1 MGRSMTGKKI
11 ICISVDLDALACYY
25 GLYGLPAPSSLQTA
39 HYTKG
44 LKRFLEL
51 FEEMGLRATLFAV
64 GSDLEDQA
72 CRGLLGEAAAAGH
85 EAASHTWSH
94 PYDLTRLAPGRIR
107 DEVRR
112 AQAAI
117 EEAAGSRPRGFRA
130 PGYHMSDT
138 VVAVLE
144 EEGYLYDASLLPSP
158 PYYLAKSAVILLSL
172 LRGRASRSII
182 GGPGM
187 VLSPAGPFRTGH
199 RYWRRGGRLL
209 EIPCSVATPLRIPY
223 IGTTI
228 TLSSAGTLGLL
239 ERSIR
244 RRDLVSLELH
254 AIDMMDARGDGF
266 EDLLPHQVDARVP
279 LDEKR
284 EKIRGALARLTGPM
298 GFEPMTL
305 AQAASSLPPG
315 V

>member
-1 MGRSMTGKKI
+1 MPGRKI

-25 GLYGLPAPSSLQTA
+25 GLYGLPAPASLQTA

-51 FEEMGLRATLFAV
+51 FKEMDLRATLFAV
-64 GSDLEDQA
+64 GRDLEDA
-72 CRGLLGEAAAAGH
+72 GCRAVLREAAAAGH

-94 PYDLTRLAPGRIR
+94 LYDLTRLAPDRIR

-117 EEAAGSRPRGFRA
+117 EEAAGARPRGFRA
-130 PGYHMSDT
+130 PGYHMSDA

-172 LRGRASRSII
+172 LRGRRSRSII

-187 VLSPAGPFRTGH
+187 VFSPSGPYRTGPS
-199 RYWRRGGRLL
+199 YWRRGGRLL

-228 TLSSAGTLGLL
+228 TLSSPRTLGLL

-266 EDLLPHQVDARVP
+266 EDLLPRQVDARVP
-279 LDEKR
+279 LEEKR

-305 AQAASSLPPG
+305 AQTAATLPIAAQG
-315 V
+315 RL